1 MKKVILMTACTA
13 AVLLSGCSDNELA
26 SVGDGIGTSTQ
37 SAIGFHVVGNQAET
51 RANIINASTI
61 TSTDFNVFAFTKND
75 DGTDGNFFMGEKEK
89 VEGLGPAGITI
100 KNKNNNWNYAN
111 PSDIHYWPAS
121 TALNFYAVNPATVAD
136 NMLTHLTWS
145 ITKDKKTITYLCCN
159 EYENSGGDFNYDV
172 MYAIAKDQT
181 KDKNAGKVNFQF
193 KHILSQVV
201 FKAKTQLEN
210 MEVEINKIKIHNCN
224 LGGIYTLPTGSAT
237 EGTWATP
244 TGKPVGKFTVGM
256 EQNIKVTSTVTDISE
271 KKPMLVVP
279 QTLIPWDTN
288 EATAKSTAEA
298 DKAGESYLVIS
309 CKIKQN
315 GEYVFAPEGNYGTLY
330 VPFGPT
336 WEQGKRYIYTLIFG
350 GGYDAQGQAIL
361 QPINFD
367 AEVGEWKNADA
378 KEIGVN
384 K

>member
-51 RANIINASTI
+51 RANIINAGNI
-61 TSTDFNVFAFTKND
+61 TKTDFNVFAFTKNN

-89 VEGLGPAGITI
+89 VEGLGLAGITI

-145 ITKDKKTITYLCCN
+145 ITKDTKTITYLCCN
-159 EYENSGGDFNYDV
+159 EYDNPDGDFNYDV

-181 KDKNAGKVNFQF
+181 KDKNAGKVKFQF

-210 MEVEINKIKIHNCN
+210 MEVEINEIKIHNFN
-224 LGGIYTLPTGSAT
+224 MGGIYTLPTGSAT
-237 EGTWATP
+237 EGTWAP
-244 TGKPVGKFTVGM
+244 TGTAVGKFTVVK

-271 KKPMLVVP
+271 KKPMLFVP
-279 QTLIPWDTN
+279 QTLNAWKTN
-288 EATAKSTAEA
+288 AATPKTKEDA
-298 DKAGESYLVIS
+298 DKDHESYLVIT
-309 CKIKQN
+309 CKIKQE
-315 GEYVFAPEGNYGTLY
+315 GVYVFDGTLY

-336 WEQGKRYIYTLIFG
+336 WEQGKRYTYTLIFG
-350 GGYDAQGQAIL
+350 GGYGEQGQAIL
-361 QPINFD
+361 QPINFE
-367 AEVGEWKNADA
+367 AETGDWPDPDE
-378 KEIGVN
+378 KEINVN